1 MQLSSSNVYDLYASS
16 ASVNTESRTARP
28 AINDLLH
35 FSKYAFDSQTS
46 FVDLQKPQAS
56 LQNEHILNEKITQ
69 LSEDDI
75 DSVHTDQIQ
84 RLEQLRLRL
93 LRQKQIQKP
102 DRVEHMKQILNEQI
116 KQKELQM
123 KQQQNTQ
130 MLNNTQQVI
139 NSQLIQKQIELQNK
153 NQIQNAIQ
161 QQNKTNKQTEE
172 SEIEVE
178 CETVQ
183 IHKRKQKKTNPQYKQ
198 TNSVEIIT
206 KENKTITEQIKQEN
220 EQIKDQINKKE
231 NIQTN
236 KDKTID
242 KQELNKQEIINEQQ
256 IIKEQIKETSEKQT
270 QMTET
275 QTVSIQTTEQTFYI
289 QTEDKSVSN
298 QNASEM
304 QQNDKNLTLKEEL
317 KKIEPQQNNDLTQIE
332 PTINEQIVTEKL
344 QTVNQMNQTNQ
355 ESIIIPT
362 NTQEQ
367 NTFTNTQQTLTQI
380 PTNGSLSYQNMV
392 TARQISQELN
402 ELFQKIQSPSKQ
414 SRVQNEKDEIM
425 FLLSEIH
432 PFQKNT
438 QEKDSEETDLL
449 SPFEQTQRQQNYVVN
464 YQDESSNQQQADQPL
479 NIQNVNDDEISK
491 SVEESNLKKSE
502 QTNSQKLKDVQNAFG
517 EEIHEQISTNTPNLC
532 NQQPIM
538 TLNTILSESEH
549 SKGNQKLQLQD
560 FEVTQTYKLTK
571 SQKLLSKP
579 NNSNQFNELLVKKV
593 SKQSVNTIAQ
603 QNVSIKTQQIVESIS
618 QTSISQGRYK
628 DIQNSNVQV
637 QIINP
642 QQLQSLISPI
652 KSDNNNQYQT
662 NYQIINATQLIDSN
676 SDQMIPKKAQS
687 QSNQQDEKYTSEE
700 CDQFQQFKNQM
711 LANIMSHPLT
721 LSNILLQSP
730 AQNIDKSSQS
740 IDSPQSQSFNPQS
753 FQTVNTQQSGLNYKI
768 GCKIERSPQQHCI
781 PVQLPNQMRFSLDE
795 PVNYPKVLESSQ
807 LNIKVKND
815 VKTVPVKENSLE
827 NEIVDATLSFQNG
840 VDSDSLIPSKPED
853 SDAHIHQMQEDK
865 IETFQSQSEQPTN
878 FSKDK
883 SKVEISKNA
892 DQVKPQIVI
901 TEQPKA
907 LEQQPEKQTED
918 VQNTENNISQIN
930 ESPQITKQIKQEPIQ
945 SELKETPDQIQVIS
959 LQSKQCKT
967 QSSQQTKST
976 QIQIAPKKRIKSEMI
991 QNEPSFDEVEVFNVK
1006 KQTTCIQNEK
1016 QIQTVPKN
1024 SFKTIE
1030 NSTSDLVFKNVESV
1044 KMQQLESISET
1055 TENIGLLQQEPQ
1067 DQSKQNKVEQNVHY
1081 SLEYQPIKET
1091 KVQTPLKLKEIA
1103 PQNVQNIKINENS
1116 LFDSE
1121 SLSFKENV
1129 DFSEETVSWHDSPA
1143 LKVAVQNQQKEQQ
1156 KPPVFIPQYSN
1167 QQVNSQIKVTRTQQ
1181 SNQPIQQPTRIK
1193 ITKSNNEYIHMY
1205 NVQQV
1210 AKSNLKYSELSEQ
1223 TEQLIE
1229 QTHQNVV
1236 PINLNQDQ
1244 SLVNTKSSLI
1254 RDFDSVLEAECSAE
1268 VQYILQ

>member
-46 FVDLQKPQAS
+46 FVDIQKPQAQH
-56 LQNEHILNEKITQ
+56 QNEHILNEKITQ
-69 LSEDDI
+69 LSEDDV

-93 LRQKQIQKP
+93 LRQKQVQKP
-102 DRVEHMKQILNEQI
+102 IAQSDRVEHMKQILNEQI

-123 KQQQNTQ
+123 KAKQSQNQISPQLLNNSQQV
-130 MLNNTQQVI
+130 NNTQQ
-139 NSQLIQKQIELQNK
+139 KIELQNK
-153 NQIQNAIQ
+153 KDQIQNAIQ
-161 QQNKTNKQTEE
+161 QQNKTNQQTEN

-178 CETVQ
+178 CATVQ
-183 IHKRKQKKTNPQYKQ
+183 IRKRKQKKTNPESKQ
-198 TNSVEIIT
+198 TNSVNEEILFKET
-206 KENKTITEQIKQEN
+206 KTEQETKLE
-220 EQIKDQINKKE
+220 IN
-231 NIQTN
+231 N
-236 KDKTID
+236 KDKIID
-242 KQELNKQEIINEQQ
+242 KQELTCKQN
-256 IIKEQIKETSEKQT
+256 EQIKETSEKQT

-275 QTVSIQTTEQTFYI
+275 QTVSIQTTEQTVQI
-289 QTEDKSVSN
+289 QTDNKSISN
-298 QNASEM
+298 QNASVNTEI
-304 QQNDKNLTLKEEL
+304 QHEQNIISET
-317 KKIEPQQNNDLTQIE
+317 KIE
-332 PTINEQIVTEKL
+332 EQIPEKL
-344 QTVNQMNQTNQ
+344 ETVSLVNQTQQ
-355 ESIIIPT
+355 ESGIVPT
-362 NTQEQ
+362 KTQNE

-414 SRVQNEKDEIM
+414 NRAQNEKDEIM

-438 QEKDSEETDLL
+438 NEKDSEETDLL
-449 SPFEQTQRQQNYVVN
+449 SPFEQTQKQNEVVN
-464 YQDESSNQQQADQPL
+464 NNEQDESSNKQYADQHV
-479 NIQNVNDDEISK
+479 NIQYKNDDETSK
-491 SVEESNLKKSE
+491 SAEGSNLIMLKKSE
-502 QTNSQKLKDVQNAFG
+502 QTDSFKQKDERQNSFD

-560 FEVTQTYKLTK
+560 FEVTQTYRLTK

-579 NNSNQFNELLVKKV
+579 TSSNQFNELLVKKV
-593 SKQSVNTIAQ
+593 CSKQTVNTVAQ
-603 QNVSIKTQQIVESIS
+603 QNVSINTQQVVESIS
-618 QTSISQGRYK
+618 QTSISHGRQK
-628 DIQNSNVQV
+628 DVPNSNIH
-637 QIINP
+637 IINP
-642 QQLQSLISPI
+642 SQLQSLISPL
-652 KSDNNNQYQT
+652 KSDNQIQNQT
-662 NYQIINATQLIDSN
+662 NYQIVNATQLIDSN
-676 SDQMIPKKAQS
+676 SDQMIPKIAQSIS

-711 LANIMSHPLT
+711 LANLISQPLT
-721 LSNILLQSP
+721 LSNVLLQSP
-730 AQNIDKSSQS
+730 VQHIDKSQS
-740 IDSPQSQSFNPQS
+740 TDSPQL
-753 FQTVNTQQSGLNYKI
+753 NTLNTNQSGLNYRI
-768 GCKIERSPQQHCI
+768 GCKIERRPQQHCI

-795 PVNYPKVLESSQ
+795 PVNYPKEHESSQ

-815 VKTVPVKENSLE
+815 AKTVPMKENSIE
-827 NEIVDATLSFQNG
+827 NEIIDATLSFQNG
-840 VDSDSLIPSKPED
+840 VDSDSLILSKPED
-853 SDAHIHQMQEDK
+853 SSAHIPHVQKYMPQAQ
-865 IETFQSQSEQPTN
+865 TFQSQSEPITQTN
-878 FSKDK
+878 IQKANS
-883 SKVEISKNA
+883 VEISKNA
-892 DQVKPQIVI
+892 EQVNQQIV
-901 TEQPKA
+901 TEQPKVI
-907 LEQQPEKQTED
+907 EQQPEKQPEV
-918 VQNTENNISQIN
+918 VQNTDNNINENQQIA
-930 ESPQITKQIKQEPIQ
+930 KQIKQEPIKL
-945 SELKETPDQIQVIS
+945 ELKETPDQIQVIS
-959 LQSKQCKT
+959 LQSKQTSKT
-967 QSSQQTKST
+967 QSQQTKSS
-976 QIQIAPKKRIKSEMI
+976 QVQIAPKKRIKSEMI

-1024 SFKTIE
+1024 SIKIE
-1030 NSTSDLVFKNVESV
+1030 NSTSDLVFKHVESM

-1055 TENIGLLQQEPQ
+1055 TENIGLLQEIKETQ

-1091 KVQTPLKLKEIA
+1091 KVQTPLKLKEITQ
-1103 PQNVQNIKINENS
+1103 QNVQNIKINEKS

-1121 SLSFKENV
+1121 SLSFKKNV
-1129 DFSEETVSWHDSPA
+1129 DFSEEAVSWHDSPA
-1143 LKVAVQNQQKEQQ
+1143 LKVAVQNPQKEQQ
-1156 KPPVFIPQYSN
+1156 KPHVFIPQHSD
-1167 QQVNSQIKVTRTQQ
+1167 QQANSQIQVTRTQQ
-1181 SNQPIQQPTRIK
+1181 SNLPIQQPTRIK
-1193 ITKSNNEYIHMY
+1193 ITKSNNEY

-1229 QTHQNVV
+1229 QAHQNVV
-1236 PINLNQDQ
+1236 PVSLNKDQ